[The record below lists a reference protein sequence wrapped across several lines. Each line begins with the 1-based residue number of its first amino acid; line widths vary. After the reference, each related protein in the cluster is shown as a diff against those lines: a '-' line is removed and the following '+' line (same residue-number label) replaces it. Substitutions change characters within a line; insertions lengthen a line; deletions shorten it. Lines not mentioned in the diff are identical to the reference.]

1 MGNRSNSVSK
11 SAKLQWPKY
20 MARERK
26 PPSQTWRTFLN
37 NHAKQLVSMDFFVV
51 PTVSFRV
58 LYRFRPVLRQ
68 FAAAKVEFKGC
79 ETDTP
84 FGDVDCQ
91 CLPLDYLKVY
101 HDASCGVFLTGPDRS
116 ERHHRATP
124 LVALLFELVESALEI
139 LRAAG
144 ECNRFES

>member
-1 MGNRSNSVSK
+1 VLELHNRVIRP
-11 SAKLQWPKY
+11 KLL
-20 MARERK
+20 AD
-26 PPSQTWRTFLN
+26 FLPA
-37 NHAKQLVSMDFFVV
+37 HYLAGMLQQHGEDLKRLVGQANWFG
-51 PTVSFRV
+51 PILT
-58 LYRFRPVLRQ
+58 Q
-68 FAAAKVEFKGC
+68 FTAAKVEFKGC

-84 FGDVDCQ
+84 LGDVDCQ